1 MSVIT
6 LKYILKD
13 MMVITFERL
22 KFITV
27 RFLLSDV
34 GRLFSSVQIG
44 LILDVGLDCSV
55 LVGQFTQINVSK
67 N

>member
-1 MSVIT
+1 
-6 LKYILKD
+6 

-44 LILDVGLDCSV
+44 PILDVGLDCSV